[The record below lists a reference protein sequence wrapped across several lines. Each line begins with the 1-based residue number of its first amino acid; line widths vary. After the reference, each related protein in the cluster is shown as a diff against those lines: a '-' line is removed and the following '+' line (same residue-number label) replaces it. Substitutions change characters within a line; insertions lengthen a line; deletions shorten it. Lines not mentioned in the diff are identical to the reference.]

1 MRLLLF
7 LVPLLFLPQEK
18 KQDDVIIVGRENWE
32 KPWIPDLKKPET
44 KIPIPEA
51 KRIDVLILPD
61 GYLATERDAFEKD
74 VKDWYERF
82 LTYTPWKQFR
92 GAFRVRGYWR
102 PSDARSNADRKSR
115 FAIPVGSSGVGDV
128 NTKEVRTALFG
139 ELGKLDFNTAGDKRY
154 SHAVAVILM
163 KDDRGRNPSG
173 LTRSLSSPD
182 DKHAIP
188 VCFAAY
194 THHEFG
200 HGYGGLRDEYINKPG
215 EKSSKKQAATINLW
229 TVENIATTKEL
240 KSLPWAH
247 LAPGTALNPDKQSVV
262 GICWIGGGAEEGA
275 WHCEGRC
282 LMNGTHENWDFQK
295 TKRGAGLRDHDR
307 FCFWCEELVV
317 ARTLAR
323 TGQLGDATDGEA
335 LWKKWEEL
343 RPLYHKSFDVA
354 GRIKAQNEANVKAK
368 LTDAKIFE
376 RPTP

>member
-1 MRLLLF
+1 MRSLLVALLL
-7 LVPLLFLPQEK
+7 LLPQEK

-32 KPWIPDLKKPET
+32 KPWVPDLKKPGA
-44 KIPIPEA
+44 KIAIAEA
-51 KRIDVLILPD
+51 KRVDVLILPD
-61 GYLATERDAFEKD
+61 GYLASERDAFEKD
-74 VKDWYERF
+74 VKAWYDRF
-82 LTYTPWKQFR
+82 LTYTPWKQFC

-102 PSDARSNADRKSR
+102 ASDARSNGDRKSR
-115 FAIPVGSSGVGDV
+115 FAIPVGASGVGDV
-128 NTKEVRTALFG
+128 NTKEVRAALFG
-139 ELGKLDFNTAGDKRY
+139 ELEKLEFNTAGDRRY

-182 DKHAIP
+182 DKHSIP

-215 EKSSKKQAATINLW
+215 EKSGRKQSATINLW
-229 TVENIATTKEL
+229 SVDNLSSTKEL

-247 LAPGTALNPDKQSVV
+247 LSPGSKLNPDKDSVV
-262 GICWIGGGAEEGA
+262 GACWIGGGAEEGI

-295 TKRGAGLRDHDR
+295 TKRGAGLRDNDR

-317 ARTLAR
+317 ARTLGR
-323 TGQLGDATDGEA
+323 TGQLGDSADGEA
-335 LWKKWEEL
+335 LWKRWEEL
-343 RPLYHKSFDVA
+343 RPLYHKLFDVA
-354 GRIKAQNEANVKAK
+354 GRIKAQNDANARAK
-368 LTDAKIFE
+368 FADAKIFE